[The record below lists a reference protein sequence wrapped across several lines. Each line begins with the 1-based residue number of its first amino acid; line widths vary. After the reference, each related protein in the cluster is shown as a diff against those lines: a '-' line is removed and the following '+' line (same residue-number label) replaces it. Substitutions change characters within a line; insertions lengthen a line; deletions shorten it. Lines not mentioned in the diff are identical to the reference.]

1 MRDELGDD
9 GGRFFRFP
17 QVILDDEVNLSA
29 EDAAV
34 VVDLLGGE
42 LLALNRSLPEG
53 GLGTA
58 RGGVDAHWNITRSG
72 GSLSFGTGTAAQAED
87 RCNTQRKQ
95 NDPVHQGREFISE
108 RIYHFMQANDIR
120 RGIVIVFNG
129 DLCKVMEFN
138 HHTPGNLRAMV
149 QAKLRNMRT
158 GNQFEHR
165 FRSQDEITQAYINQH
180 EMEYLYSDGHAHH
193 FMNTE
198 NYEQVEISEEDLG
211 DSASWLNPGV
221 KLQVQFYEEKPIGI
235 ELPKTLRV
243 RIAETE
249 PQVRGATASASYK
262 PAKLE
267 NGVTV
272 LVPPFVSEGEEIIV
286 DPSENRYLE
295 RAKKE

>member
-1 MRDELGDD
+1 
-9 GGRFFRFP
+9 
-17 QVILDDEVNLSA
+17 
-29 EDAAV
+29 
-34 VVDLLGGE
+34 
-42 LLALNRSLPEG
+42 
-53 GLGTA
+53 
-58 RGGVDAHWNITRSG
+58 
-72 GSLSFGTGTAAQAED
+72 
-87 RCNTQRKQ
+87 
-95 NDPVHQGREFISE
+95 
-108 RIYHFMQANDIR
+108 MQANDIR

-129 DLCKVMEFN
+129 DLCKVLEFN

-149 QAKLRNMRT
+149 QAKMRNMRT

-211 DSASWLNPGV
+211 DSAAWLNPGV
-221 KLQVQFYEEKPIGI
+221 KLQVQFYEENPIGI

-262 PAKLE
+262 PAKLD

-295 RAKKE
+295 RAK